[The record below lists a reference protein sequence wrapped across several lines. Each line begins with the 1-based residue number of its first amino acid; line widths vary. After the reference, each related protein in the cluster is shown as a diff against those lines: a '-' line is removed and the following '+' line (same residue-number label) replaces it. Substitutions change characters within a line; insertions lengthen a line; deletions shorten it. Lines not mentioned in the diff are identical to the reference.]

1 MEKETR
7 VPRRAVLKAAVAGAL
22 AAEWPASKLAAQ
34 PAGSLAG
41 GQDAALKEAPALLK
55 PDERYKADILLIV
68 AHPDDEAMVI
78 GYLARAILDEHK
90 RVAVLYCTRG
100 GSGSNS
106 MGIEM
111 AKGLEAE
118 REIEARRAVATLGIH
133 NVWFMGSPNTSRDT
147 PSQDVLWSLERW
159 DHGAS
164 LEEAVRI
171 VRLTRPD
178 VILTMLPAF
187 ITGENHGDHQ
197 AAGVIATQAFDMAG
211 DPTRFPEQVAFPRSR
226 GINIMNTEGLHTWQP
241 EKLYYFIN
249 PAAPGFEKGQG
260 PEYSTTA
267 ISPSRGVSYAQIA
280 LKAESHHRTQF
291 SPQFMNVARK
301 FIRKPVQLIHGKSH
315 VDGSVTGDVFQAVV
329 PGPIPFA
336 STQGY
341 RPVTHSGLSLQ
352 LGGPFAFY
360 RRFYAAHD
368 LDRIAKLF
376 PTPQMGFELGVL
388 RHIPLLI
395 QNHTDGP
402 ATVDLT
408 VDAPSGWTVHAGP
421 ARYPVPAHRTYPVWA
436 ALKAPSQG
444 LGEWHQ
450 ITWRAKSGGQA
461 IGSVTIRGYLEHFGM
476 PF

>member
-22 AAEWPASKLAAQ
+22 AAELRPSKLAAQ
-34 PAGSLAG
+34 TVGSSQAGH
-41 GQDAALKEAPALLK
+41 DAALKEAPALPA

-68 AHPDDEAMVI
+68 AHPDDEGMVI

-90 RVAVLYCTRG
+90 RVAVLWCTRG

-118 REIEARRAVATLGIH
+118 REIEARRAVATLGIY
-133 NVWFMGSPNTSRDT
+133 NAWFMGSPNTSRDT

-171 VRLTRPD
+171 VRLTQPD

-211 DPTRFPEQVAFPRSR
+211 DPTSFPEQVAFPRSR
-226 GINIMNTEGLHTWQP
+226 GINIMNTEGLQPWQP

-260 PEYSTTA
+260 PVYSTTA
-267 ISPSRGVSYAQIA
+267 ISPSRGVSYAQIG
-280 LKAESHHRTQF
+280 LKAEGHHKTQF
-291 SPQFMNVARK
+291 SPQFMAAASRFV
-301 FIRKPVQLIHGKSH
+301 RKPVQLIHGKSH
-315 VDGSVTGDVFQAVV
+315 VGGSITGDVFQNVV
-329 PGPIPFA
+329 PGPIPYA
-336 STQGY
+336 PVRGY
-341 RPVTHSGLSLQ
+341 QPVAHTGLSLQ

-360 RRFYAAHD
+360 RRFYAAHQ
-368 LDRIAKLF
+368 LDRIAGLF
-376 PTPQMGFELGVL
+376 PTPQVGFELGVL

-395 QNHTDGP
+395 QNHTDSP
-402 ATVDLT
+402 VTVDLT
-408 VDAPSGWTVHAGP
+408 VDAPSGWAVHAGP
-421 ARYPVPAHRTYPVWA
+421 ARYPVPAHTTYPVWA
-436 ALKAPSQG
+436 ALKAPSKG
-444 LGEWHQ
+444 LGEWHT
-450 ITWRAKSGGQA
+450 ITWRARSGGQT
-461 IGSVTIRGYLEHFGM
+461 IGTVTIKGYLERYGM